1 MYADLLREY
10 QFDLTDLFQPE
21 PTTTPSLVLALIENL
36 PSHSATSAKLR
47 DAPDSIGWDTNAYL
61 AAALIDSV
69 RDGTFVNMQVRTK
82 KKLKPFERVQLPG
95 GEGEKKTRKK
105 PVSMFVRMAQQA
117 MAQAREVEE

>member
-1 MYADLLREY
+1 M
-10 QFDLTDLFQPE
+10 FQSE

-36 PSHSATSAKLR
+36 PTHSATSAKLR
-47 DAPDSIGWDTNAYL
+47 DVPESAGWDTNAYL

-95 GEGEKKTRKK
+95 AEGGKSTQSKK
-105 PVSMFVRMAQQA
+105 PVNMFVKMAQQA
-117 MAQAREVEE
+117 ALQAKKE